1 MTRRGYEVARLDELE
16 RLPVDDADLVW
27 RPVRRR
33 FGISSFGVNA
43 YTAERAG
50 DRVVEEH
57 TEARNRHEEVYV
69 VVSGRATFAVGGE
82 DVDAPAGTLVYL
94 PDPEVRRGAVAA
106 EPSTAVLALGGRPGV
121 SFEPSAWETFFAAY
135 AYDELGERN
144 RGHRL
149 LREAVEREPDRA
161 VFRYHLA
168 CFDARAGDR
177 DGALEQLRRAV
188 DLEAETAEWAAKD
201 SDFDEIRDD
210 PRFPS
215 PVAGKPDAGRA
226 GP

>member
-1 MTRRGYEVARLDELE
+1 VTSGYHVARLDELE

-57 TEARNRHEEVYV
+57 TEGRNRHEEVYV
-69 VVSGRATFAVGGE
+69 VIGGRATFTVGE
-82 DVDAPAGTLVYL
+82 DEIDAPEGTLVYL
-94 PDPEVRRGAVAA
+94 PDPDVRRGAVAA
-106 EPSTAVLALGGRPGV
+106 DAGTTVLALGARPGAAH
-121 SFEPSAWETFFAAY
+121 EPSAWEEFFAAY
-135 AYDELGERN
+135 AYAELGDAE

-177 DGALEQLRRAV
+177 DGALEELRRAV
-188 DLEAETAEWAAKD
+188 DLEPETAEWAAKD
-201 SDFDEIRDD
+201 PDFDGVRDD

-215 PVAGKPDAGRA
+215 PVAGKPHAGGA